1 VTSNDSLLAFCDGAV
16 CVTKSKERRTTYITI
31 FKEND
36 NILSNYGDLLNV
48 EDLSTIFGV
57 SKNTIYKSVNDG
69 KFGTPI
75 QIGRAYK
82 IPKVYVIKKFFK
94 NYS

>member
-1 VTSNDSLLAFCDGAV
+1 MNKVL
-16 CVTKSKERRTTYITI
+16 R
-31 FKEND
+31 
-36 NILSNYGDLLNV
+36 NYNDLLTI
-48 EDLSTIFGV
+48 EDLSAIFEV
-57 SKNTIYKSVNDG
+57 SKNTIYKSVKDG

-82 IPKVYVIKKFFK
+82 VPKVYVIKKFFK

>member
-1 VTSNDSLLAFCDGAV
+1 M
-16 CVTKSKERRTTYITI
+16 I
-31 FKEND
+31 FIRKQET
-36 NILSNYGDLLNV
+36 LSNYGDLLNIK
-48 EDLSTIFGV
+48 DLSTIFNV
-57 SKNTIYKSVNDG
+57 SKNTIYKSVKDG

-82 IPKVYVIKKFFK
+82 IPKIYVIKKFFQ

>member
-1 VTSNDSLLAFCDGAV
+1 LGFGTVIGEIIIRNNV
-16 CVTKSKERRTTYITI
+16 
-31 FKEND
+31 
-36 NILSNYGDLLNV
+36 LSNYGDLLNV
-48 EDLSTIFGV
+48 EDLSTIFEV
-57 SKNTIYKSVNDG
+57 SKNTIYKSVKDG

-82 IPKVYVIKKFFK
+82 VPKTYVIKKFFR